1 MQQINI
7 RVDNAL
13 INRLE
18 RLAMRTGRTK
28 SFYVKE
34 ALKEHLEDMED
45 IFLAEQRLDS
55 IRRGKTKA
63 VSWEE
68 VKERNGL

>member
-13 INRLE
+13 INKLE

-34 ALKEHLEDMED
+34 ALKEHLEDLED
-45 IFLAEQRLDS
+45 IFLAEQRLDNM
-55 IRRGKTKA
+55 RRGKTKA